1 MIEQLSIDNAVVE
14 ASDCSEGVWIVPWI
28 SRRER
33 PDGVR
38 RRVGRGLV
46 CCVCVVDGRWS
57 GIDGMANGR
66 SL

>member
-1 MIEQLSIDNAVVE
+1 MWWSSDNAVVE
-14 ASDCSEGVWIVPWI
+14 ASGRSVGVWIVPWI

-46 CCVCVVDGRWS
+46 CCVCVADGRWS
-57 GIDGMANGR
+57 GIDGMANGLR
-66 SL
+66 L